1 MSSPEGAR
9 PGTPPAAP
17 PSPAAPSSPSLSA
30 RVASPDR
37 DKGTLKVHLPNGG
50 FNVVKFDDAIDVKV
64 ETARFF
70 FIYSV
75 SQHDFVVFFHSK
87 GYFLNAIFSYF

>member
-1 MSSPEGAR
+1 MSSPDGAR

-17 PSPAAPSSPSLSA
+17 PSPAPAPSSPSLSA

-37 DKGTLKVHLPNGG
+37 DRNTLKVHLPNGG

-64 ETARFF
+64 RN
-70 FIYSV
+70 FICYSYLI
-75 SQHDFVVFFHSK
+75 
-87 GYFLNAIFSYF
+87 GR